1 MCIEGTSDVN
11 VILLE
16 MRFFLAQVQRADPP

>member
-1 MCIEGTSDVN
+1 MCIEGISDVN

-16 MRFFLAQVQRADPP
+16 MRSFLAQVRRADPP

>member
-1 MCIEGTSDVN
+1 MCIEGISDVN

-16 MRFFLAQVQRADPP
+16 MHSFLAQVQRADPP